1 MKIVDKVRK
10 VLYLENKPILWFLT
24 KLAFGLILMYVFYFF
39 GRKHY
44 MEKLDVGLNCF
55 CKADSVFIDKTNY
68 LDQIGFT
75 FTIHTGEQI
84 RYLSPINVDL
94 KRFDYSRIYTVRY
107 LCDEYKY
114 NELILEDW
122 DENKYV
128 KNEKN
133 QYLLGKLK

>member
-1 MKIVDKVRK
+1 MYLKEKTHQVIISLRK
-10 VLYLENKPILWFLT
+10 NVLLWFLT
-24 KLAFGLILMYVFYFF
+24 KFIFGLLLVYSIYFLVD
-39 GRKHY
+39 KHY
-44 MEKLDVGLNCF
+44 VKKLESGLNCF

-107 LCDEYKY
+107 LCEEYKY

-133 QYLLGKLK
+133 QYLLK

>member
-1 MKIVDKVRK
+1 MKIVDKVK
-10 VLYLENKPILWFLT
+10 KKLHLDDKPILWFAF
-24 KLAFGLILMYVFYFF
+24 KLSTLLVIGYFMSLF

-44 MEKLDVGLNCF
+44 MEKLDKGLNCF
-55 CKADSVFIDKTNY
+55 CKTDSVFIDKTNY

-84 RYLSPINVDL
+84 RYLSPIDVNL
-94 KRFDYSRIYTVRY
+94 KRFNYSRIYTVRY

-133 QYLLGKLK
+133 QYLLK

>member
-1 MKIVDKVRK
+1 MSMIEQIKSK
-10 VLYLENKPILWFLT
+10 LHLTNKPFLWFFV
-24 KLAFGLILMYVFYFF
+24 KLFVLLIISYPIILLID
-39 GRKHY
+39 KHY
-44 MEKLDVGLNCF
+44 TNKLNSGKNCF
-55 CKADSVFIDKTNY
+55 CKTDSVFIDKTNY
-68 LDQIGFT
+68 LNQIGFI

-84 RYLSPINVDL
+84 RYLSPIDVNL
-94 KRFDYSRIYTVRY
+94 KRFNYSRIYTVRY

-133 QYLLGKLK
+133 QYLLN